1 MNIKKM
7 RESVEKLKE
16 DMGDGLLATDIFS
29 TADGQ
34 SIHGFN
40 SNPKACA
47 LFNQVT
53 NFLVKSLKGSNFP
66 PLGKYYVVDLAD
78 SKMVLVIPMGEFQWG
93 MLVDSKKTQIG
104 LLLNVILPEIVDKFE
119 EALAE

>member
-16 DMGDGLLATDIFS
+16 DMGDGLLAADIFS

-34 SIHGFN
+34 SIYGFN
-40 SNPKACA
+40 SNAKACA

-53 NFLVKSLKGSNFP
+53 SFLSRSLKGSNFP
-66 PLGKYYVVDLAD
+66 PLGKYYIVDLAD
-78 SKMVLVIPMGEFQWG
+78 FKMVLVIPMDEYQWG
-93 MLVDSKKTQIG
+93 MLVDTKKTQTG

-119 EALAE
+119 DALAG